1 MAIGFERR
9 RPRDKNRTGEGASY
23 NSDSS
28 ESTKWV
34 PARKESE
41 KEDEPQGG
49 GLIHRLKNK
58 SRDAMKKAG
67 A

>member
-23 NSDSS
+23 NSGSS
-28 ESTKWV
+28 GSQKWV

-41 KEDEPQGG
+41 KDEPQGG

-67 A
+67 V